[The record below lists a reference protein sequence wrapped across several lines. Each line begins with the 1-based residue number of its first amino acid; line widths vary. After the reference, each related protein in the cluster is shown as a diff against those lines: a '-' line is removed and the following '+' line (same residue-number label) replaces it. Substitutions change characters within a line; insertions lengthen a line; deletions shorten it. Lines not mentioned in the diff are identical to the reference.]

1 VRRGAPF
8 AVGGDFCRVRQMLF
22 NKMCRCVSPRLS
34 YPRNGDFDRRDI
46 LCAGGAG
53 FIATL
58 VATLTGA
65 SKIARA
71 QALGSAVP
79 QVDRLAVRI
88 VTDNYIF
95 FFAPKENLK
104 DITVERLGP
113 QLTDQPPRKDL
124 AAEFGLSFHVES
136 RREAEVR
143 NFLIDFGITPEVLLN
158 NLAIL
163 KIDPASLDA
172 LVLSHGHYDHFGG
185 LVGFLAATKGRLKTN
200 TPFFVGGEDCFC
212 TREFGRGGNMGA
224 LNRNA
229 LRDADLSLMV
239 SDRPAVVADHG
250 FTSGPIALSSFE
262 KPLVPSKMKAG
273 VVDGFGC
280 FPERLP
286 PERNSSTF
294 IPDDFQHEIGTNFL
308 VRDRGLV
315 VITSCSHRGVV
326 NTIKQAQVVS
336 GVQKVHAVIGGMHL
350 VPPLTDDYIREA
362 VANLKAIN
370 PDYII
375 PAHCTGE
382 TFYEIAKAEMPGKVI
397 RSTVGTRFTLGA

>member
-1 VRRGAPF
+1 
-8 AVGGDFCRVRQMLF
+8 MLF
-22 NKMCRCVSPRLS
+22 SKMCGCVSPGLPYSRRGN
-34 YPRNGDFDRRDI
+34 PDRRD
-46 LCAGGAG
+46 LLRAGGVG
-53 FIATL
+53 FIAAV

-71 QALGSAVP
+71 QALGSTMP
-79 QVDRLAVRI
+79 QVDRLAIKI
-88 VTDNYIF
+88 VTDNYVF
-95 FFAPKENLK
+95 FFAPKEKLK
-104 DITVERLGP
+104 DLTVERLGP
-113 QLTDQPPRKDL
+113 QLTEQPPRKDL
-124 AAEFGLSFHVES
+124 AAEFGLSFHVGTQ
-136 RREAEVR
+136 RDVEVR
-143 NFLIDFGITPEVLLN
+143 NILIDFGITPEVLLN

-163 KIDPASLDA
+163 KIDPARLDA

-185 LVGFLAATKGRLKTN
+185 LVGFLAATKGRLKAN

-224 LNRNA
+224 VDRNA
-229 LRDADLSLMV
+229 LRDADLSLMI
-239 SDRPAVVADHG
+239 SDGPSVVADHG

-280 FPERLP
+280 FPDRLP
-286 PERNSSTF
+286 PERNSSAF
-294 IPDDFQHEIGTNFL
+294 IPDDFQHEIATNFL

-326 NTIKQAQVVS
+326 NTVKQAQAIS
-336 GVQKVHAVIGGMHL
+336 GVQKVHAVVGGMHL

-382 TFYEIAKAEMPGKVI
+382 MFYEIAKAEMPGKVI
-397 RSTVGTRFTLGA
+397 RSTVGTRFTFGA

>member
-1 VRRGAPF
+1 
-8 AVGGDFCRVRQMLF
+8 MLF
-22 NKMCRCVSPRLS
+22 SKTCGCVSRRLS
-34 YPRNGDFDRRDI
+34 HPRNGDFDRRDI

-53 FIATL
+53 FVAAL

-71 QALGSAVP
+71 KALGSTVP

-88 VTDNYIF
+88 VTDNYVF
-95 FFAPKENLK
+95 FFAPKEKTN

-113 QLTDQPPRKDL
+113 QLSDQPPRRDL

-143 NFLIDFGITPEVLLN
+143 NVLIDFGITPEVLLN

-163 KIDPASLDA
+163 KIDPASIDA

-224 LNRNA
+224 LDRNA
-229 LRDADLSLMV
+229 LRDADLSLMI
-239 SDRPAVVADHG
+239 SDGPAVVADHG

-286 PERNSSTF
+286 QERNSSTF

-336 GVQKVHAVIGGMHL
+336 GVQKVHAVSAECTWSRL
-350 VPPLTDDYIREA
+350 LLTLTSERRWQI
-362 VANLKAIN
+362 
-370 PDYII
+370 
-375 PAHCTGE
+375 
-382 TFYEIAKAEMPGKVI
+382 
-397 RSTVGTRFTLGA
+397 

>member
-1 VRRGAPF
+1 
-8 AVGGDFCRVRQMLF
+8 MLF
-22 NKMCRCVSPRLS
+22 SKTCGCVSPRLS
-34 YPRNGDFDRRDI
+34 YRRNGDFDRRDI

-53 FIATL
+53 FITAL
-58 VATLTGA
+58 VATLIGA
-65 SKIARA
+65 SKMARA
-71 QALGSAVP
+71 QALGSTVP
-79 QVDRLAVRI
+79 QVDRLAIRI
-88 VTDNYIF
+88 VTDNYVF
-95 FFAPKENLK
+95 FFAPKEKLK
-104 DITVERLGP
+104 DLTVERLGP
-113 QLTDQPPRKDL
+113 QLTEQPPRKDL
-124 AAEFGLSFHVES
+124 AAEFGLSFHVETQ
-136 RREAEVR
+136 REAEVR
-143 NFLIDFGITPEVLLN
+143 NVLIDFGITPEVLLN

-163 KIDPASLDA
+163 KIDPARLDA

-185 LVGFLAATKGRLKTN
+185 LVGFLAATKGRLKAN

-224 LNRNA
+224 VDRNA

-239 SDRPAVVADHG
+239 SDGPSVVADHG

-273 VVDGFGC
+273 IVDGFGC
-280 FPERLP
+280 FPDRLP
-286 PERNSSTF
+286 TF
-294 IPDDFQHEIGTNFL
+294 IPDDFQHEIATNFL

-326 NTIKQAQVVS
+326 NTVKQAQAVS
-336 GVQKVHAVIGGMHL
+336 GVQKVHAVVGGMHL

-397 RSTVGTRFTLGA
+397 RSTVGTRFTFGA

>member
-1 VRRGAPF
+1 
-8 AVGGDFCRVRQMLF
+8 M
-22 NKMCRCVSPRLS
+22 
-34 YPRNGDFDRRDI
+34 
-46 LCAGGAG
+46 
-53 FIATL
+53 
-58 VATLTGA
+58 
-65 SKIARA
+65 
-71 QALGSAVP
+71 P
-79 QVDRLAVRI
+79 QVDRLAIRI
-88 VTDNYIF
+88 VTDNYVF
-95 FFAPKENLK
+95 FFAPKEKLK
-104 DITVERLGP
+104 DLTVERLGP
-113 QLTDQPPRKDL
+113 QLTEQPPRKDL
-124 AAEFGLSFHVES
+124 AAEFGLSFHVETQ
-136 RREAEVR
+136 REAEVR
-143 NFLIDFGITPEVLLN
+143 NVLIDFGITPEVLLN

-163 KIDPASLDA
+163 KIDPARLDA

-185 LVGFLAATKGRLKTN
+185 LVGFLAATKGRLKAN

-224 LNRNA
+224 VDRNA

-239 SDRPAVVADHG
+239 SDGPSVVADHG

-273 VVDGFGC
+273 IVDGFGC
-280 FPERLP
+280 FPDRLP
-286 PERNSSTF
+286 TF
-294 IPDDFQHEIGTNFL
+294 IPDDFQHEIATNFL

-326 NTIKQAQVVS
+326 NTVKQAQAVS
-336 GVQKVHAVIGGMHL
+336 GVQKVHAVVGGMHL

-397 RSTVGTRFTLGA
+397 RSTVGTRFTFGA

>member
-1 VRRGAPF
+1 MRCGARS
-8 AVGGDFCRVRQMLF
+8 FCRVQQMLF
-22 NKMCRCVSPRLS
+22 SKTCGCVSRRLS
-34 YPRNGDFDRRDI
+34 YPRNGNFDRRDI
-46 LCAGGAG
+46 LCAGGTG
-53 FIATL
+53 FVAAL

-65 SKIARA
+65 SKIASA
-71 QALGSAVP
+71 QALGSTVP

-88 VTDNYIF
+88 VTDNYVF
-95 FFAPKENLK
+95 FFAPREELK

-113 QLTDQPPRKDL
+113 QLGDQPPRKDL

-136 RREAEVR
+136 RRAAEVR
-143 NFLIDFGITPEVLLN
+143 NILIDFGITPEVLLN

-212 TREFGRGGNMGA
+212 SREFGRGGNMGA
-224 LNRNA
+224 LDRNA

-239 SDRPAVVADHG
+239 SDGPAVVVDHG

-397 RSTVGTRFTLGA
+397 RSTVGTRFTFGA